1 MKNKVITIILILA
14 MLVPS
19 VVAIV
24 NYVSLRGGKADS
36 HNTVAVTLADH
47 NDNTHSFTRESGKD
61 EMVDYFI
68 NAINNAEPVAALPT
82 SVEMGNFFNV
92 TMKTTVSEFGYK
104 FYYTTNAE
112 DCYFVN
118 GEGESFKMTKP
129 DAEKFLLGGYS
140 AALYEN
146 GILPSLTVSGLT
158 TNPDKANW
166 YFKNIDGEYVPYDC
180 SAKVEEKQESINLE
194 GGIAM
199 SFPIEP
205 DSFTVKI
212 TDAANGEVLFE
223 DNYANIAALS
233 VTKEMNVKVEAV
245 AKWYEDSERTYY
257 GEETYKFDAT
267 FGAPAQFY
275 AGVTSIQAG
284 EFICVTGFNVN
295 NEKDITFQ
303 SEPDI
308 NYTPVF
314 FRDENKVQALIP
326 FSWNLDAGDYALTFS
341 YGGSTQQINVTVGE
355 RSNPF
360 RDRTVSIPKAVVE
373 SYGTEEVR
381 TKCENELREI
391 AKKASDKKY
400 WENGETL
407 FYDDEDLTFTMGY
420 GHNYTVS
427 GTDIK
432 FRNTGV
438 DFSIDSGEELC
449 ANLGGEVIYAG
460 YLDYSGYT
468 VVIEHGYGLK
478 SWYAHMGSATVK
490 VGDIVKKGDAIGTAG
505 ESGFT
510 AVEGVHIGMT
520 IYDVPVCT
528 FALWKNSYRPE
539 GQKGIVMYEEN

>member
-1 MKNKVITIILILA
+1 MKNKVITVILVLV
-14 MLVPS
+14 MLIPS

-24 NYVSLRGGKADS
+24 NYISLRGGKADS
-36 HNTVAVTLADH
+36 HNTVAVTLCDH
-47 NDNTHSFTRESGKD
+47 LDNEHSFTREGGDD
-61 EMVDYFI
+61 EMVTYFI
-68 NAINNAEPVAALPT
+68 NAINNAEGVSALPT
-82 SVEMGNFFNV
+82 SIEMGNFYNV
-92 TMKTTVSEFGYK
+92 TMKTTVDEFGYK
-104 FYYTTNAE
+104 FYYTTNAA

-118 GEGESFKMTKP
+118 GDGESFKMTKP
-129 DAEKFLLGGYS
+129 DAEKFILSGYS
-140 AALYEN
+140 GALYEN
-146 GILPSLTVSGLT
+146 GVVPGLTVSGLT
-158 TNPDKANW
+158 TSPDKASW
-166 YFKNIDGEYVPYDC
+166 YFKNANDEYVAYDC
-180 SAKVEEKQESINLE
+180 SARVKDESESINLE

-199 SFPIEP
+199 SFPLEP

-212 TDAANGEVLFE
+212 TDKENGEVVFE
-223 DNYANIAALS
+223 DNYANIAGLT
-233 VTKEMNVKVEAV
+233 VTKEMNVSVEAV
-245 AKWYEDSERTYY
+245 AKWYEDAERNYY
-257 GEETYKFDAT
+257 GEQTYKFDAT

-275 AGVTSIQAG
+275 AGVTNIQAG

-314 FRDENKVQALIP
+314 FRDETKVQTLIP
-326 FSWNLDAGDYALTFS
+326 FSWNLGAGTYVLTFS

-360 RDRTVSIPKAVVE
+360 RDRTVTIPKAVVD
-373 SYGTEEVR
+373 SYGTDAVR
-381 TKCENELREI
+381 EKCETELREV
-391 AKKASDKKY
+391 AKQASEKRY

-420 GHNYTVS
+420 GHTYSVS

-438 DFSIDSGEELC
+438 DFSVDAGEELG
-449 ANLGGEVIYAG
+449 ANLAGEIVYAG

-478 SWYAHMGSATVK
+478 SWYAHMGSVTVK
-490 VGDIVKKGDAIGTAG
+490 TGDVVKKGDTIGTAG

-528 FALWKNSYRPE
+528 FAIWKNSYRAE
-539 GQKGIVMYEEN
+539 AEKGIVMYEEK